1 MLLHYQEEDD
11 FVLVPPHLGI
21 AVQNLI
27 HSYSLTVL
35 KSDVKGALVKTVFEK
50 SPLKK
55 KGLRTG
61 DIVTRIGDCKSE
73 YEVDSRCM
81 VKTPYQSD
89 KVNFTS
95 LNFAML
101 LDRNTSY
108 IEVFRKGKSMRME
121 FSLSNDVGRI
131 RTLMPAIEEMPCLVF
146 AGMVFT
152 DLCANLLEEVED
164 TSDPAIVSFLN
175 RTHMSKPACVLSAFH
190 TPCSVIEQGYE
201 NLKTMTIIKS
211 INKTSISNVE
221 ELNDVLEK
229 LLKRFTKNPTN
240 VKNRFINMHSHDEV
254 FIIDLHL
261 AFALEPLLHSTPGYP
276 EDLSI
281 IKEHLDN
288 YPSVLEEIE
297 RAVVPNRKRKRS
309 F

>member
-1 MLLHYQEEDD
+1 MLLHYKEEDS

-27 HSYSLTVL
+27 HAYSLTVL
-35 KSDVKGALVKTVFEK
+35 KSDVKGALVKAVFER

-61 DIVTRIGDCKSE
+61 DIVTKIGDCKSE

-81 VKTPYQSD
+81 VKTAYQSD
-89 KVNFTS
+89 KVIFTS

-108 IEVFRKGKSMRME
+108 IEVFRKGKTLRME
-121 FSLSNDVGRI
+121 FSLSNDVGRV
-131 RTLMPAIEEMPCLVF
+131 RTLMPAIEEMPCCVF

-152 DLCANLLEEVED
+152 DLCSNLLEEVED

-190 TPCSVIEQGYE
+190 SPCSVIEQGYE
-201 NLKTMTIIKS
+201 NLKTMTIIKAV
-211 INKTSISNVE
+211 NKDTISSVE
-221 ELNDVLEK
+221 EFEIVLNK
-229 LLKRFTKNPTN
+229 LLKRFTKNPKSNKT
-240 VKNRFINMHSHDEV
+240 RFINLHSHDET
-254 FIIDLHL
+254 FIVDLQL
-261 AFALEPLLHSTPGYP
+261 AFALEPLCYATAGFP
-276 EDLSI
+276 EELSI
-281 IKEHLDN
+281 IKNHLKN
-288 YPSVLEEIE
+288 FTSALEETTI
-297 RAVVPNRKRKRS
+297 RNRKRKRS
-309 F
+309 I